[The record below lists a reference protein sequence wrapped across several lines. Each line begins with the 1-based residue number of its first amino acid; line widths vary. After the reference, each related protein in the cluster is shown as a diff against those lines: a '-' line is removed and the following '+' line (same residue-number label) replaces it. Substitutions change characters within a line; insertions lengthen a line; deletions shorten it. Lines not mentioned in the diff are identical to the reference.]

1 MKLKNFYFV
10 GNAHIDPVWMW
21 RWQEGSC
28 EAKATLRSVLDRMNE
43 FPEFTFVCGASQV
56 FEWVEEF
63 DPAMFEEIK
72 ARIKEGRFVIVNG
85 WFVQPDC
92 NLPSGE
98 GFARH
103 SLYGQRYFHD
113 KFGVTA
119 RTGYNVDSF
128 GHNANLPQ
136 ILRKSGM
143 DQYVALRPGPHEMDM
158 PSHVLRWRSPDGS
171 EVLFSRILRAYQTT
185 YSLVDVKGNLKENVV
200 DAEALYERMLEV
212 DALASDDCDSAFLFF
227 GVGNHGGGPTIEN
240 LKSIRQL
247 KQQHP
252 ELNICISDTHDFFDD
267 QRKRLEDIP
276 LLDNDLQ
283 HHAAG
288 CYSAV
293 SAIKKGVRKTE
304 FAITAAENYAMLAR
318 NVMDKTVPSAQDF
331 SDAWKNILFAHFH
344 DCMGGC
350 SAKSVYDDAD
360 IFLKETQAFAQ
371 RTENNALQS
380 LSWKIDTSDS
390 SKGIPVMVFNPH
402 PFATQPLVTI
412 PKRIE
417 QLYDDEGNE
426 IPSQIV
432 RSEDSRCRKKLGST
446 VFKAKLPALG
456 WSTYWFR
463 GAIPQQGFTPYY
475 YPDTSVKPEY
485 EKKAWVEALPSGNE
499 YTRDRELVLENAYLR
514 VEFQKHTGY
523 ITSIFDKTSGKEQ
536 LSGLGAVPVVMDE
549 YGFDTWAHA
558 QTYWNKQVG
567 QFMDAE
573 IVTLENGPVRATIK
587 VTSRYNDSVLHQ
599 YFSLHQDSRQ
609 LEVEA
614 KLDWHEQHKMLKLRF
629 DSAFTEDPH
638 AFYEI
643 PFGVFERPANGE
655 EEPGQSWIAVK
666 QGGEGLALINDSKY
680 SYSILGGSL
689 NLSVCRSPYYID
701 HARGDQDDP
710 ESDFTDQGEQTFRYG
725 VLPLEGIG
733 WGEVTR
739 AARELNQ
746 SVTVIME
753 NNHAGTLPTRLAGLG
768 CDKANVI
775 VTAFKRS
782 EDGCGTVLR
791 AYETEG
797 KETAATF
804 TGAALPA
811 PLTAVW
817 KPWSVQTYYLADGEA
832 RWKEVLLTEFDL

>member
-1 MKLKNFYFV
+1 MKIKNFYFV

-28 EAKATLRSVLDRMNE
+28 EAKATLRSVLDRMKE
-43 FPEFTFVCGASQV
+43 FPEFSFVCGASQV

-63 DPAMFEEIK
+63 DPAMFSEIRE
-72 ARIKEGRFVIVNG
+72 RIREGRFVIVNG

-98 GFARH
+98 GFARQ
-103 SLYGQRYFHD
+103 SLYGQRYFYE

-128 GHNANLPQ
+128 GHNANIPQ

-143 DQYVALRPGPHEMDM
+143 DQYVALRPGPHEMEM

-200 DAEALYERMLEV
+200 DAEAMYERMLEV
-212 DALASDDCDSAFLFF
+212 DELASDDCDSALLFF

-240 LKSIRQL
+240 LKSIEKL
-247 KQQHP
+247 KQLHP
-252 ELNICISDTHDFFDD
+252 ELNIKISDTHDFFND
-267 QRKRLEDIP
+267 QRARLEDIP

-288 CYSAV
+288 CYSVV
-293 SAIKKGVRKTE
+293 SAIKKGVRKAE

-318 NVMDKTVPSAQDF
+318 NVMDKAMPSAQAF

-360 IFLKETQAFAQ
+360 IFLKETMAFAQ

-380 LSWKIDTSDS
+380 ISWRIGTADS
-390 SKGIPVMVFNPH
+390 TKGIPVMVFNPH
-402 PFATQPLVTI
+402 PFAIDAPVII

-417 QLYDDEGNE
+417 QLYDDGGNE

-446 VFKAKLPALG
+446 LFKAKVPALG
-456 WSTYWFR
+456 WATYWFR

-485 EKKAWVEALPSGNE
+485 ENKAWVEFQPSGSE
-499 YTRDRELVLENAYLR
+499 YTRDRELILENECLR

-523 ITSIFDKTSGKEQ
+523 ITSIFDKVSGKEQ

-567 QFMDAE
+567 QFMDARFT
-573 IVTLENGPVRATIK
+573 TLERGPVRSCIK
-587 VTSRYNDSVLHQ
+587 VVSRYNDSTLTQ
-599 YFSLHQDSRQ
+599 YFSLCEGERV
-609 LEVEA
+609 LRVEA
-614 KLDWHEQHKMLKLRF
+614 KLDWHEQHKMLKLRY
-629 DSAFTEDPH
+629 DSAFTDDPH

-666 QGGEGLALINDSKY
+666 QGDEGLALLNDSKY
-680 SYSILGGSL
+680 SYSISGGSL
-689 NLSVCRSPYYID
+689 NLTVCRSPYYID
-701 HARGDQDDP
+701 HARGDQDDE
-710 ESDFTDQGEQTFRYG
+710 ESEFADQGEQTFAYA
-725 VLPLEGIG
+725 VLPIRGLG
-733 WGEVTR
+733 WGDVTR
-739 AARELNQ
+739 QARLLNQ
-746 SVTVIME
+746 DVTVIME
-753 NNHAGTLPTRLAGLG
+753 NNHAGDLPTVLGGLA
-768 CDKANVI
+768 CDKKNII
-775 VTAFKRS
+775 VTGFKRS
-782 EDGCGTVLR
+782 EDGKGTVLR

-797 KETAATF
+797 VETEVTL
-804 TGAALPA
+804 TGAALPT
-811 PLTAVW
+811 PLTAQW
-817 KPWSVQTYYLADGEA
+817 KPWSVQTYYLLDGSTQ
-832 RWKEVLLTEFDL
+832 WKEVLLTEFDI